1 MKFNIIEKNLSEK
14 KKKTFWICQR
24 TRINKRKIIRVNINY
39 ESYIHLSRESIYV
52 LKLHRLQIVI
62 RNCSYFFISFLS
74 IYLDDKYFS
83 NKYLQTASHNYFREW
98 KKNSQNTSKR
108 FLKISLF
115 NNCQENNLNRTFSPS
130 LLPNLGCHLLSFL
143 GISMHSLYL
152 LFFAYS
158 CIFPSF
164 IFWKKFFRIKDFQW
178 QESNSEIR

>member
-74 IYLDDKYFS
+74 IYLDDKYLS
-83 NKYLQTASHNYFREW
+83 NKRRRIIISVND
-98 KKNSQNTSKR
+98 SQNTSKR

-178 QESNSEIR
+178 QKSNSEIR

>member
-74 IYLDDKYFS
+74 IYLDDKYLS
-83 NKYLQTASHNYFREW
+83 NKRRRIIISVNE
-98 KKNSQNTSKR
+98 KKI
-108 FLKISLF
+108 LKIRQNDFSRYLY
-115 NNCQENNLNRTFSPS
+115 LIIAKKTIWIASFSPS

-164 IFWKKFFRIKDFQW
+164 IFWKKFFRIIKI
-178 QESNSEIR
+178 SNGRRATAR

>member
-74 IYLDDKYFS
+74 IYLDDKYLS
-83 NKYLQTASHNYFREW
+83 NKRRRIIISVNE
-98 KKNSQNTSKR
+98 KKI
-108 FLKISLF
+108 LKIRQNDFSRYLY
-115 NNCQENNLNRTFSPS
+115 LIIAKKTIWIASFSPS

-164 IFWKKFFRIKDFQW
+164 IFWKKFLYYKDFQW
-178 QESNSEIR
+178 QKSNSEIR

>member
-74 IYLDDKYFS
+74 IYLDDKYLS
-83 NKYLQTASHNYFREW
+83 NKRRRIIISVND
-98 KKNSQNTSKR
+98 SQNTSKR

-158 CIFPSF
+158 CIFPFF

>member
-74 IYLDDKYFS
+74 IYLDDKYLS
-83 NKYLQTASHNYFREW
+83 NKRRRIIISVNE
-98 KKNSQNTSKR
+98 KKI
-108 FLKISLF
+108 LKIRQNDFSRYLYLIIAKKTIWIALSHPRCFLTLAAIYYHFSEFLCTLFIFYSLHTLAF
-115 NNCQENNLNRTFSPS
+115 F
-130 LLPNLGCHLLSFL
+130 LLSFFEKNFCIIK
-143 GISMHSLYL
+143 ISNGRR
-152 LFFAYS
+152 ATA
-158 CIFPSF
+158 
-164 IFWKKFFRIKDFQW
+164 R
-178 QESNSEIR
+178 